1 MSIRSD
7 SLRHALLRGTAG
19 AALLVSPLRGGVAIA
34 QTAPAPAADA
44 APAADDAAPDIVVTG
59 SRIDK
64 AGFDAPT
71 PTTVVGAAE
80 LNLGARPSVA
90 QALNDLPQFRATQTP
105 TSTVANTNS
114 SSSAMD
120 LRGLGVTRTLTLLN
134 GRRFT
139 GSADLNTIPQ
149 NMLKRV
155 EVVTGGA
162 SAAWG
167 SGAVGGVV
175 NLILDDKLE
184 GLTVGAQNGIS
195 SRGDGHRYSFNGSFG
210 TTFAGGRGHFMIGGE
225 YQRDEGIF
233 DRFSRPNVGSTDLFS
248 PVGGVN
254 GHSLELSRNV
264 FYANYGT
271 NGLITSGPASLV
283 GQTFNADGSTRPFQF
298 GQIGANGTTM
308 VGGEGVSSN
317 SEHTLTN
324 PYQRYNSY
332 ARLSYEVGNATLW
345 ADATFSRIWAKY
357 PFYAETGTY
366 TLSGSNPYVQQ
377 ALGGQVGPNDTI
389 KVGRVFEDYGM
400 RTFGFS
406 RRNIEGAIG
415 IDGTIGDGKWKY
427 SAYYAHGELRNA
439 QSYDNQITG
448 ANLTKALDAVY
459 DGNGNIVCRDALTN
473 PNTACRPLNILG
485 AGRADPAAVSYVF
498 GNQASVV
505 YTTKLDTTGIS
516 LRGDAFNTWAGP
528 VSVAIGGEAR
538 WESSTTNSLDP
549 VSAAKGFSRF
559 NFSPLDGGFNV
570 QEGFGEVAVPLLDQP
585 FSKLDING
593 AARYSHYSTSGGIWS
608 WKVGATDR
616 IFDNLLLRFSR
627 SRDIR
632 SASLTEMYTTVATSF
647 FSVAENGNTY
657 NNVTRYAG
665 GNPNLRPE
673 IGSTLT
679 VGAVFTPTMVPGLNL
694 SIDYY
699 KIDIKDA
706 IVSLGAQDIITSC
719 GLGNSV
725 ACGQIDRAPPTE
737 EGQLGAPTV
746 IHSTYINLA
755 EYKTRGLDMEASY
768 SLPMSRISNLPGNLR
783 LRVLATYVPKVE
795 INNGVAVIQRA
806 GDVGDGV
813 NFGTPKWR
821 GTGSLT
827 YTNSDFSIDARVR
840 YVGGGLYDHTLDL
853 ANNRITSRTY
863 LDLGGQTTIG
873 GFTLFAS
880 VNNVF
885 DRKPPLTT
893 YGSIFYDSIGRYLN
907 VGAKVHF

>member
-1 MSIRSD
+1 MSIRRD

-19 AALLVSPLRGGVAIA
+19 TTLIISSLLGGVALA
-34 QTAPAPAADA
+34 QTVPAPAPVAADA
-44 APAADDAAPDIVVTG
+44 SADASADIVVTG

-71 PTTVVGAAE
+71 PTTVVGEAE
-80 LNLGARPSVA
+80 LQIGARPSIA
-90 QALNDLPQFRATQTP
+90 QALNDLPQFRATQSP

-114 SSSAMD
+114 SASAMD

-134 GRRFT
+134 NRRFT

-149 NMLKRV
+149 NMVKRV

-175 NLILDDKLE
+175 NLILDDKLQ

-210 TTFAGGRGHFMIGGE
+210 TSFAGGRGHFMIGGE
-225 YQRDEGIF
+225 YQQDEGIF
-233 DRFSRPNVGSTDLFS
+233 DRFSRPNVGSTDLFA

-254 GHSLELSRNV
+254 GHKLILSHDV
-264 FYANYGT
+264 FYSNYGT
-271 NGLITSGPASLV
+271 NGLITGVNGAPNGLI
-283 GQTFNADGSTRPFQF
+283 GQTFNADGSMRPFRF
-298 GQIGANGTTM
+298 GQVSGTSM

-332 ARLSYEVGNATLW
+332 ARVSFDVGQAKFW

-366 TLSGSNPYVQQ
+366 TLKGSNPFVQQ
-377 ALGGQVGPNDTI
+377 ALGGQIGATDTI
-389 KVGRVFEDYGM
+389 SVGRVFEDYGM

-406 RRNIEGAIG
+406 RRNVEGAIG
-415 IDGTIGDGKWKY
+415 VDGTIGDGNWKY
-427 SAYYAHGELRNA
+427 SAYYAHGEMRNA

-448 ANLTKALDAVY
+448 ANLTNALDAVY
-459 DGNGNIVCRDALTN
+459 DGNGKIVCSVALSD

-505 YTTKLDTTGIS
+505 YTTKLDTTGFS

-528 VSVAIGGEAR
+528 VSVAVGGEAR
-538 WESSTTNSLDP
+538 WESMTTNSLDP

-559 NFSPLDGGFNV
+559 NFSPLNGGFNV
-570 QEGFGEVAVPLLDQP
+570 QEGFGEIAIPLLDQS

-608 WKVGATDR
+608 WKLGVTDR
-616 IFDNLLLRFSR
+616 IFNNLLLRASR

-632 SASLTEMYTTVATSF
+632 SGSLTELFTTQATSF

-657 NNVTRYAG
+657 NNVARFTG

-679 VGAVFTPTMVPGLNL
+679 LGAVFTPTMVPGLNL
-694 SIDYY
+694 SVDYY
-699 KIDIKDA
+699 QIDIKDA
-706 IVSLGAQDIITSC
+706 IVSLSAQDIITSC
-719 GLGNSV
+719 GLGNAN
-725 ACGQIDRAPPTE
+725 ACAQITRDAN
-737 EGQLGAPTV
+737 GAPTT
-746 IHSTYINLA
+746 IRSTYINLA

-768 SLPMSRISNLPGNLR
+768 TLPMSRVSNLPGALR
-783 LRVLATYVPKVE
+783 FRVLATYVPKVE

-821 GTGSLT
+821 GNGSIS
-827 YTNSDFSIDARVR
+827 YANSDFSIDARVR
-840 YVGGGLYDHTLDL
+840 YVGGGDYDHTLDL
-853 ANNRITSRTY
+853 ANNKITSRTY
-863 LDLGGQTTIG
+863 FDLGGQTTIG

-893 YGSIFYDSIGRYLN
+893 YGSVFYDSIGRYLN

>member
-1 MSIRSD
+1 MSIHCDR
-7 SLRHALLRGTAG
+7 LRYVLLRGTSATAVLLTSLAAG
-19 AALLVSPLRGGVAIA
+19 AALA
-34 QTAPAPAADA
+34 QTAPATDAAADA
-44 APAADDAAPDIVVTG
+44 DAQPEIIVTG

-71 PTTVVGAAE
+71 PTTVVSDVD
-80 LNLGARPSVA
+80 LRMGARPSIA

-105 TSTVANTNS
+105 VSTVANTNS

-134 GRRFT
+134 NRRFT

-149 NMLKRV
+149 NMIKRV

-184 GLTVGAQNGIS
+184 GLTVGGQTGIS
-195 SRGDGHRYSFNGSFG
+195 SRGDGHRYSFDGSFG
-210 TTFAGGRGHFMIGGE
+210 TSFAGGRGHFMIGGE
-225 YQRDEGIF
+225 YQQDMGIF

-254 GHSLELSRNV
+254 GHKLILSRDV
-264 FYANYGT
+264 FYSNFGT
-271 NGLITSGPASLV
+271 NGLITSGDLA
-283 GQTFNADGSTRPFQF
+283 GQTFNADGSLRPFQF
-298 GQIGANGTTM
+298 GQVSGSSM

-332 ARLSYEVGNATLW
+332 ARLSYEVGQATFW
-345 ADATFSRIWAKY
+345 ADAAVSRIWAKY

-366 TLSGSNPYVQQ
+366 TLSATNPFLTQGVQDQ
-377 ALGGQVGPNDTI
+377 LAAAGETEI
-389 KVGRVFEDYGM
+389 TVGRVFEDYGM

-415 IDGTIGDGKWKY
+415 VDGAIGDGNWKY
-427 SAYYAHGELRNA
+427 SAYYSHGELKNS
-439 QSYDNQITG
+439 QSYDNQITRTNL
-448 ANLTKALDAVY
+448 ANALDAVR
-459 DGNGNIVCRDALTN
+459 DGNNNIVCAIALTD
-473 PNTACRPLNILG
+473 PGTACRPLNIFGEG
-485 AGRADPAAVSYVF
+485 AADPAAVNYVF
-498 GNQASVV
+498 GNQAHVA
-505 YTTKLDTTGIS
+505 YTTKLDSTGVS
-516 LRGDAFNTWAGP
+516 LRGDAFDTWAGP

-538 WESSTTNSLDP
+538 WESISTSNLDP
-549 VSAAKGFSRF
+549 VSAASGFSRF

-570 QEGFGEVAVPLLDQP
+570 QEGFAEVAVPLLDQP
-585 FSKLDING
+585 FSKLDVNG

-608 WKVGATDR
+608 WKLGLTDR
-616 IFDNLLLRFSR
+616 IFDNLLLRVSR

-632 SASLTEMYTTVATSF
+632 SGSLTELYTTVATSF
-647 FSVAENGNTY
+647 FSVAEGGNTY
-657 NNVTRYAG
+657 NVTRYAG

-679 VGAVFTPTMVPGLNL
+679 LGAVFTPTFVPGLNL
-694 SIDYY
+694 SVDYY
-699 KIDIKDA
+699 QIKIRDA
-706 IVSLGAQDIITSC
+706 IVSLGAQDIISGC
-719 GLGNSV
+719 DQGRGNPTLC
-725 ACGQIDRAPPTE
+725 AQIVRDTN
-737 EGQLGAPTV
+737 GAPTT
-746 IHSTYINLA
+746 IYSTYINLA
-755 EYKTRGLDMEASY
+755 HYKTRGIDMEASY
-768 SLPMSRISNLPGNLR
+768 TLPLDRIGSLPGSLR
-783 LRVLATYVPKVE
+783 FRTLATYVPKVE
-795 INNGVAVIQRA
+795 IDNGVTVMDRA

-821 GTGSLT
+821 GTGSIT

-840 YVGGGLYDHTLDL
+840 YVGGGNYDHLLDL
-853 ANNRITSRTY
+853 ANNKIGSRTY
-863 LDLGGQTTIG
+863 VDLGGQATIG
-873 GFTLFAS
+873 GLTLFAS
-880 VNNVF
+880 VNNLF

-893 YGSIFYDSIGRYLN
+893 YGSIFYDSIGRYMN

>member
-1 MSIRSD
+1 MSIHRE
-7 SLRHALLRGTAG
+7 SLRRALLRGTAG
-19 AALLVSPLRGGVAIA
+19 TALFISPLFGAAALA
-34 QTAPAPAADA
+34 QTAPAPVAVDADADA
-44 APAADDAAPDIVVTG
+44 ATDIVVTG

-71 PTTVVGAAE
+71 PTTVVGEAE
-80 LNLGARPSVA
+80 LQMGARPSIA
-90 QALNDLPQFRATQTP
+90 QALNDLPQFRATQSP

-149 NMLKRV
+149 NMVKRV

-175 NLILDDKLE
+175 NLILDNKLQ

-210 TTFAGGRGHFMIGGE
+210 TSFAGGRGHFMIGGE

-233 DRFSRPNVGSTDLFS
+233 DRFSRPNLGSTDLFS
-248 PVGGVN
+248 PVGGAN
-254 GHSLELSRNV
+254 GHNLVLSPDV
-264 FYANYGT
+264 FYANFGT
-271 NGLITSGPASLV
+271 NGLITSGPASLI
-283 GQTFNADGSTRPFQF
+283 GKTFNANGTVRPFQF
-298 GQIGANGTTM
+298 GQVGLGGTTM

-332 ARLSYEVGNATLW
+332 ARLSYDVGQATFW

-366 TLSGSNPYVQQ
+366 TLSGVNPFVQQ
-377 ALGGQVGPNDTI
+377 ALGGQVAPTGTI

-415 IDGTIGDGKWKY
+415 VDGTIGGGNWKY

-448 ANLTKALDAVY
+448 ANLTLALDAVY
-459 DGNGNIVCRDALTN
+459 DAGGNIVCRDALTN
-473 PNTACRPLNILG
+473 PTTACRPLNILG
-485 AGRADPAAVSYVF
+485 AGRADPAAVRYVF
-498 GNQASVV
+498 GNQASVA
-505 YTTKLDTTGIS
+505 YTTKLDTTGFS

-528 VSVAIGGEAR
+528 VSVAVGGEAR
-538 WESSTTNSLDP
+538 WESITTNSLDP

-559 NFSPLDGGFNV
+559 NFSPLNGGFNV
-570 QEGFGEVAVPLLDQP
+570 QEGFGEVAIPLLDQP

-593 AARYSHYSTSGGIWS
+593 AARYSHYSSSGGIWS

-616 IFDNLLLRFSR
+616 IFNNLLLRFSR

-647 FSVAENGNTY
+647 SSVAENGQTY
-657 NNVTRYAG
+657 PVTRYAG
-665 GNPNLRPE
+665 GNPKLRPE

-679 VGAVFTPTMVPGLNL
+679 VGAVFTPTAVPGLNL
-694 SIDYY
+694 SVDYY
-699 KIDIKDA
+699 NIEIRDA
-706 IVSLGAQDIITSC
+706 IVSLGAQDIVTSC
-719 GLGNSV
+719 SLGNAN
-725 ACGQIDRAPPTE
+725 ACAQIERAPAIPPAT
-737 EGQLGAPTV
+737 LGAPTV

-755 EYKTRGLDMEASY
+755 QYKTRGLDIEASY
-768 SLPMSRISNLPGNLR
+768 VLPMSRISNMPGSLR
-783 LRVLATYVPKVE
+783 FRALATYVPKVE

-806 GDVGDGV
+806 GDVGDNV

-821 GTGSLT
+821 GTGSIT

-840 YVGGGLYDHTLDL
+840 YVGGGVYDHTLDI
-853 ANNRITSRTY
+853 ANNKITSRTY
-863 LDLGGQTTIG
+863 LDLGGQTTVG

-885 DRKPPLTT
+885 DRKAPLTT

>member
-1 MSIRSD
+1 MSNRCD
-7 SLRHALLRGTAG
+7 RLRGALLRGTAG
-19 AALLVSPLRGGVAIA
+19 TAILLTSLVAGAAIA
-34 QTAPAPAADA
+34 QTAPAPVAD
-44 APAADDAAPDIVVTG
+44 APAAAPEAQTDIVVTG

-71 PTTVVGAAE
+71 PTTVVGEAD
-80 LNLGARPSVA
+80 LRIGARPSIA
-90 QALNDLPQFRATQTP
+90 QALNDLPQFRATQSP

-114 SSSAMD
+114 SASAMD

-134 GRRFT
+134 NRRFT

-175 NLILDDKLE
+175 NLILDDKLQ

-210 TTFAGGRGHFMIGGE
+210 TSFAGGRGHFMIGGE
-225 YQRDEGIF
+225 YQQDMGISN
-233 DRFSRPNVGSTDLFS
+233 RFSRPNVGSTDLFS

-254 GHSLELSRNV
+254 GHKLVLSRDV

-271 NGLITSGPASLV
+271 NGLITKGPQGLI

-298 GQIGANGTTM
+298 GQVGVGGTTM

-332 ARLSYEVGNATLW
+332 ARVSYEVGQANFW

-357 PFYAETGTY
+357 PFYAETGSY
-366 TLSGSNPYVQQ
+366 ALKASNPYVQQ
-377 ALGGQVGPNDTI
+377 ALGAAATDIT
-389 KVGRVFEDYGM
+389 VGRVFEDYGM

-415 IDGTIGDGKWKY
+415 VDGTIGDGKWKY

-459 DGNGNIVCRDALTN
+459 DGSGNIVCRDALTN

-505 YTTKLDTTGIS
+505 YTTKLDTTGFS

-528 VSVAIGGEAR
+528 VSVAVGGEAR
-538 WESSTTNSLDP
+538 WESITTNSLDP
-549 VSAAKGFSRF
+549 TSAAGGFSRF
-559 NFSPLDGGFNV
+559 NFSPLNGGFNV
-570 QEGFGEVAVPLLDQP
+570 QEGFGEVAIPLLDQP
-585 FSKLDING
+585 FSKLDVNG

-608 WKVGATDR
+608 WKLGVTDR

-632 SASLTEMYTTVATSF
+632 SGSLTELYTTVATSF

-657 NNVTRYAG
+657 TVTRYAG

-679 VGAVFTPTMVPGLNL
+679 LGAVFTPTAIRGLNL

-699 KIDIKDA
+699 KIDIQDA

-719 GLGNSV
+719 GLGNNA
-725 ACGQIDRAPPTE
+725 ACAQIERDAN
-737 EGQLGAPTV
+737 GAPTT
-746 IHSTYINLA
+746 IRSTYINLA
-755 EYKTRGLDMEASY
+755 QYKTRGLDMEASY
-768 SLPMSRISNLPGNLR
+768 VLPMNRISSLPGSLR
-783 LRVLATYVPKVE
+783 FRVLATYVPKVE

-806 GDVGDGV
+806 RDVGDGV
-813 NFGTPKWR
+813 SFGTPKWR
-821 GTGSLT
+821 GTGSIS
-827 YTNSDFSIDARVR
+827 YSNSDFSIDARVR
-840 YVGGGLYDHTLDL
+840 YVGGGVYDHTLDL
-853 ANNRITSRTY
+853 ANNKINSRTY
-863 LDLGGQTTIG
+863 FDLGGQATIG
-873 GFTLFAS
+873 GLTWFAS
-880 VNNVF
+880 VNNLF

-893 YGSIFYDSIGRYLN
+893 YGSIFYDSIGRYIN